1 MYQNRPCIVITDKM
15 IFIYPSCEKI
25 LPCIPKNKIWYFLL
39 KTYIKPPLNYILD
52 ETPKTVELKY
62 DEPAIVQFE
71 DKAMSGLHI

>member
-1 MYQNRPCIVITDKM
+1 MKEV
-15 IFIYPSCEKI
+15 
-25 LPCIPKNKIWYFLL
+25 
-39 KTYIKPPLNYILD
+39 KPPLNYILD